1 MKQFSNFDAFSKHIK
16 KVSSQYKDRESKSL
30 NSIGAYLEKKSQDTI
45 GYLQEGGGS
54 FASWPEL
61 KEATKKDKERKGYA
75 FKEDFNPLY
84 RTGHLKKSISHVVN
98 RSSHTVFVGSPLDVA
113 LYQEMGTDKIPA
125 RSFLGLTFFKEKPQI
140 QYMLGQFL
148 INWITNSRSAL
159 KSKT

>member
-1 MKQFSNFDAFSKHIK
+1 MKEFKNFEAFSKHLE
-16 KVSSQYKDRESKSL
+16 KVVSQHKDREAKAL
-30 NSIGAYLEKKSQDTI
+30 NAIGAYLEKKSKDTI
-45 GYLQEGGGS
+45 GYLQQGGGS

-61 KEATKKDKERKGYA
+61 KESTKKDKERKGYA

-84 RTGHLKKSISHVVN
+84 RTGELKRSIHHVVN
-98 RSSHTVFVGSPLDVA
+98 KTKGEVYVGSPLDIA

-125 RSFLGLTFFKEKPQI
+125 RSFLGLTFFKEKVQI
-140 QYMLGQFL
+140 QYMIGQFL